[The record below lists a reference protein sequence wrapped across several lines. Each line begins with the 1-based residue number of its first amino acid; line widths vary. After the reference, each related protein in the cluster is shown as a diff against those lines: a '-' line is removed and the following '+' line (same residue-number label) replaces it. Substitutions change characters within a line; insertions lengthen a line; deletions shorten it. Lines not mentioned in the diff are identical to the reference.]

1 MQTFELPLT
10 GEMEWTPPSLSG
22 KILIPWP
29 CLREAAQPRSSAYQ
43 VRLKF
48 GKQAYFM
55 IAVERGEDS
64 ETVAD
69 KLRDLANDIAP
80 RRK

>member
-1 MQTFELPLT
+1 
-10 GEMEWTPPSLSG
+10 
-22 KILIPWP
+22 
-29 CLREAAQPRSSAYQ
+29 

-55 IAVERGEDS
+55 IEVERGEDS

>member
-1 MQTFELPLT
+1 LRTAYGRETKSANVRLLEVRPAARGSIAPFNDRSGNAVVGPL
-10 GEMEWTPPSLSG
+10 
-22 KILIPWP
+22 
-29 CLREAAQPRSSAYQ
+29 

-48 GKQAYFM
+48 GKQAHFM
-55 IAVERGEDS
+55 IEVERGEDS